1 LWHCNNKLVMSILAR
16 SLLLLLLAM
25 PSLVWGAEEAEHLH
39 LRNPIVH
46 SVDDHSFHNNPFTG
60 KVSLSL
66 SLSLHLIAFCFKN
79 SSILHFIAFCY
90 KHSSIHCLLF
100 ASQIQAFFIPLPF
113 VCKSDSGILHS
124 LAFLFSSLIEA
135 FFIPLPFVFK
145 SD

>member
-79 SSILHFIAFCY
+79 SSILHFIAFCS
-90 KHSSIHCLLF
+90 KHSSFHCLLF
-100 ASQIQAFFIPLPF
+100 ASQIQAFLIPLPLCF
-113 VCKSDSGILHS
+113 KSHSGILH
-124 LAFLFSSLIEA
+124 
-135 FFIPLPFVFK
+135 FIGIVEVREKCNL
-145 SD
+145 SI